1 MLNLNEIIEVTG
13 GIAVGNTQKVLKQL
27 NRIEY
32 ATEGELTFYINEKY
46 KKFLLNSKATCII
59 VPEDIEI
66 YPKENQVFIKC
77 KNPFNSLI
85 NLLNHLSKKD
95 NLPYGIIHHSVII
108 EDECLIDDTVS
119 IGANSVI
126 GKNVRIGKNTI
137 IKSNVCI
144 DDNVTI
150 GNNCIIYSNVSIYK
164 ECKIGNNCI
173 IHSGS
178 VIGSD
183 GFGFYENEN
192 KEFIKIPQLGNVIL
206 EDNVEIGANSTIDR
220 ALVGSTYIRTG
231 TKIDNLVHIAHNC
244 DIGSNTGIAAQTG
257 ISGSVKIGNYCRI
270 GGQVGIAGHL
280 EIADNV
286 TLLAQSGV
294 SKSILNS
301 GIYFGS
307 PVKDVKTAFKLEAI
321 MRNLPEIYEIFKKL
335 YKDKSNQ

>member
-1 MLNLNEIIEVTG
+1 MAISGSDNYEELRNIATLVSDRISKVKGVSRVEKIGYRDRVIYLELDNEKLKKYAVSIFSLSNVIKSKQFSVPAGYRELNGKEFSIRTISEIKDTDQIKEIIVRSNESGNITQVKD
-13 GIAVGNTQKVLKQL
+13 IA
-27 NRIEY
+27 
-32 ATEGELTFYINEKY
+32 
-46 KKFLLNSKATCII
+46 
-59 VPEDIEI
+59 
-66 YPKENQVFIKC
+66 
-77 KNPFNSLI
+77 
-85 NLLNHLSKKD
+85 
-95 NLPYGIIHHSVII
+95 
-108 EDECLIDDTVS
+108 TVKP
-119 IGANSVI
+119 GF
-126 GKNVRIGKNTI
+126 
-137 IKSNVCI
+137 I
-144 DDNVTI
+144 DDNVKI
-150 GNNCIIYSNVSIYK
+150 GNNCIIYSNGSIYK

-206 EDNVEIGANSTIDR
+206 EDNVEVGANSTIDR